1 MLRIFGNRNWLAL
14 NPHYFIT
21 GIGTGIGKTVVAAI
35 LAEALGARYWK
46 PIQAGYDEGTDT
58 GWVRSVLTHG
68 QDRVVPE
75 VYRLQKPASPHI
87 SAREEGLRI
96 SLSQIKD
103 VYQSLEDSSKPL
115 IIEGAGGLMVPL
127 NETDMVAD
135 LIRELGCQVILVSR
149 NYLGSINHSLL
160 TAQVCKDKGLPVAGW
175 VFNDRFMDYE
185 SEIETWS
192 GYPSLG
198 SVPPLMNN
206 NAETIRQIANGW
218 KEELMTKLKQ

>member
-1 MLRIFGNRNWLAL
+1 M
-14 NPHYFIT
+14 
-21 GIGTGIGKTVVAAI
+21 VAGI

-46 PIQAGYDEGTDT
+46 PVQAGFAEGTDAE
-58 GWVRSVLTHG
+58 WIQSVLQG
-68 QDRVVPE
+68 GRERILPE
-75 VYRLQKPASPHI
+75 VYRLRKPASPHI
-87 SAREEGLRI
+87 SAREEGIRI
-96 SLSQIKD
+96 SIDQIRE
-103 VYQSLEDSSKPL
+103 VYRSFASPELPM

-127 NETDMVAD
+127 NEKEMVAD

-160 TAQVCKDKGLPVAGW
+160 TAQVCRDRGLPVAGW

-185 SEIETWS
+185 AEIEAWT

-198 SVPPLMNN
+198 SVPALKDNH
-206 NAETIRQIANGW
+206 AETIRQIANGW